1 MKLPLTRFIILME
14 DLMTNNMKHTQ
25 KSSEM
30 LFSERI
36 KEAIKSSKY
45 SQKQIAQILDIS
57 EGNISNWKKGQNLPS
72 INVLFKLCVL
82 LEESSDYLL
91 GLENERGEKLY
102 ENGNTIINS
111 FNVTKKI
118 NKNITNSNGNL
129 TIK

>member
-1 MKLPLTRFIILME
+1 
-14 DLMTNNMKHTQ
+14 
-25 KSSEM
+25 M

-36 KEAIKSSKY
+36 KEAIKNSKY

-111 FNVTKKI
+111 FNTTKKV